1 MSGTVK
7 SKTASKTDKFYQ
19 EVKDKLDGAL
29 REYKE
34 VAGRRRILWHFEI
47 DKRRRRIITTVAIFE
62 RDRHKANEIASDIV
76 RFLKSRGFNV
86 DVWPLE
92 LADYY
97 ELWNLKFAVKVEVPT
112 TRRRRNAEPSF

>member
-7 SKTASKTDKFYQ
+7 SKTAAKTDKFYQ

-34 VAGRRRILWHFEI
+34 AAGRRILWHFEI
-47 DKRRRRIITTVAIFE
+47 DKRRRRIITTVSIFE

-76 RFLKSRGFNV
+76 RLLKSRGFNV

-97 ELWNLKFAVKVEVPT
+97 SLWNLKFAVKVGVPT
-112 TRRRRNAEPSF
+112 ARKKA